1 MFGRVTAKEY
11 FLTLASILL
20 LTDLVILLNIP
31 FLRQVFGFICFTFI
45 PGVLTLHIIRLNKIE
60 FTKKFVLSVG
70 LSVAFLMFG
79 GLLVNSFYPFTLN
92 PLSLFPILITF
103 NIILIL
109 LIFIAYKRNEDEFD
123 MEDVFNFNIDLKD
136 KSTSL
141 LIFPILFPFMAVF
154 GTYLMNVQNNN
165 IILLVMLLL
174 IITYV
179 ILVTLLYKKIPNQTY
194 PIAILM
200 ISISLLLMLP
210 LRSSHIDFAD
220 INIEYFFFQQTIL
233 NQHWD
238 VSKFYHNYN
247 ACLSVGILP
256 AIYQTLLNINGEY
269 VYKIAYNLI
278 FSVTPLCLYVLFRR
292 YIGELY
298 AFLSSFLFMSQ
309 FRYINMMYML
319 PRVEIALFFF
329 ALAMMVFF
337 DNEIDKLTKKTLFLI
352 LLFAVIVSHYSTTYI
367 FSIVLFLSWLV
378 AEILRKRANVG
389 KNTTLNMIVLF
400 FALIFVWYSQVTE
413 APFTAGIKFFE
424 QTFTNLGN
432 FFILESRSPG
442 LKVLYGGGLTDIP
455 HQIFVIVFYITNL
468 VIGIGSI
475 SLIRRYNNSIF
486 DAEYIFM
493 TSIFLGV
500 ILLMILLP
508 YLSVGISIEKLY
520 LQALVLLAPMFII
533 GSKFVSKRLHAQNT
547 SLIILIILIP
557 QFICSTYLVYQI
569 WGVPYSYAFNS
580 NGYEYDLRYVHDQEV
595 VAAQWLGNSDNPNLP
610 IYTDCYGFKR
620 LIGHGCG
627 DRWRNAF
634 RYDLK
639 SVFAEDKPIAKGYSY
654 LRYQNVVDGIFI
666 PVQSGIPFHQDEH
679 NTSEYSIFLKD
690 KLYSNGGAEI
700 YYWNGRK

>member
-1 MFGRVTAKEY
+1 MYDKVTAKEY
-11 FLTLASILL
+11 FLILAAILL
-20 LTDLVILLNIP
+20 LTDLVILLNVP
-31 FLRQVFGFICFTFI
+31 FLRQVLGFICFTIF

-79 GLLVNSFYPFTLN
+79 GLLVNSFYPFILK
-92 PLSLFPILITF
+92 PLSISPILITF
-103 NIILIL
+103 NIILII
-109 LIFIAYKRNEDEFD
+109 LISIAYKRNKDEFD
-123 MEDVFNFNIDLKD
+123 IENVFNFNIYFND

-141 LIFPILFPFMAVF
+141 LIFPILLPFMAVL
-154 GTYLMNVQNNN
+154 GTHLMNIQDSN
-165 IILLVMLLL
+165 IVLLVMLLL

-179 ILVTLLYKKIPNQTY
+179 ILVTLLNKKTPNQTY

-238 VSKFYHNYN
+238 VSKFYHCYN
-247 ACLSVGILP
+247 ACLSVGVLP

-269 VYKIAYNLI
+269 VYKIPYNLI
-278 FSVTPLCLYVLFRR
+278 FSVTPLCLYVLFKR

-367 FSIVLFLSWLV
+367 FFIVLFLSWL
-378 AEILRKRANVG
+378 ASEILRKRANVG
-389 KNTTLNMIVLF
+389 KTTTLKMIVLF

-424 QTFTNLGN
+424 QTFANLGN

-442 LKVLYGGGLTDIP
+442 LKVLYGGGVTDIP

-475 SLIRRYNNSIF
+475 RVIQRYKTSIF
-486 DAEYIFM
+486 DVEYILM
-493 TSIFLGV
+493 ASIFLGV

-508 YLSVGISIEKLY
+508 YLSVGISIDKLY

-533 GSKFVSKRLHAQNT
+533 GSKVISKRLHVQNT
-547 SLIILIILIP
+547 LLIILIILIP
-557 QFICSTYLVYQI
+557 QFVCSTYLVYQV

-595 VAAQWLGNSDNPNLP
+595 VAAKWLGNSDNPNLP

-620 LIGHGCG
+620 LVGHGCG

-634 RYDLK
+634 GYDLK
-639 SVFAEDKPIAKGYSY
+639 SVFAEDKPIAKGHIY
-654 LRYQNVVDGIFI
+654 LRYQNVIDGIFI
-666 PVQSGIPFHQDEH
+666 PAQSGIPFHQDEH

-690 KLYSNGGAEI
+690 KLYSSGGAEI

>member
-11 FLTLASILL
+11 FLTLVSILL

-442 LKVLYGGGLTDIP
+442 LKVLYGGGL
-455 HQIFVIVFYITNL
+455 
-468 VIGIGSI
+468 
-475 SLIRRYNNSIF
+475 
-486 DAEYIFM
+486 
-493 TSIFLGV
+493 
-500 ILLMILLP
+500 LMILLP